1 MQSVNRGNFVKVIG
15 GSEALDAVTI
25 PVVAVVET
33 YLPKVTEGVIIES
46 DSEGEELNVTSD
58 IPFEVKVAV
67 GELSSSVEVDL
78 VSPPHVTDPAA
89 TVDFPSQP
97 VLPEEAVPPD
107 DKADA
112 VKGMLA
118 FQSPQELKSH
128 NNKGKGDVLCIV
140 YLLVSVLLHSA
151 SVLFCSALELFS
163 GCYLLFH
170 GSGRCLKMA
179 EICSVQSAFEL
190 IRTCCNLLKT
200 PFDVLLC
207 PAAVLIKPKRNPE
220 TSWASSLP
228 QSLVELSLGRCD
240 LSDDAFPKDLGN
252 LSLLRELDLGDN
264 PITSLPDCIK
274 GLTGLKILCVDSCT
288 RLRSLVVLQDVEI
301 LSFSRC
307 RSLERI
313 TLVSPAFR
321 KLPPPQEHGLSTLF
335 PYQFMR
341 MGPLRYLYGGRNKL
355 VEFSGRYKLEPI
367 GDIDK
372 EIIDNLGL
380 FHLGSM
386 ALFMLHLKPPSHTHG
401 SFLYRYSYVMLL
413 LWLVSSN
420 GSTSVFCYSLELFS
434 GCYVSL
440 QKENHYHG
448 HDLKQSRGE
457 ITNLPDQLRVE
468 FKFKPRL
475 LILCCCCLAAV

>member
-25 PVVAVVET
+25 PVVET

-163 GCYLLFH
+163 GCY
-170 GSGRCLKMA
+170 
-179 EICSVQSAFEL
+179 SAFEL

-207 PAAVLIKPKRNPE
+207 PAAVLIK
-220 TSWASSLP
+220 
-228 QSLVELSLGRCD
+228 VE
-240 LSDDAFPKDLGN
+240 DAGVQDVLKLAIMGFCLHN
-252 LSLLRELDLGDN
+252 VQ
-264 PITSLPDCIK
+264 I
-274 GLTGLKILCVDSCT
+274 LKIILNIGGSEALDAVTIPVVAVVDTAIPTVTEGVTHESESDGEELNVSPDIPLEVKEAAGALSSSGEVDSV
-288 RLRSLVVLQDVEI
+288 RPPHEPDPVVTGVVPSQPVLIVKPVPPDDKAATVQGNVALQ
-301 LSFSRC
+301 
-307 RSLERI
+307 
-313 TLVSPAFR
+313 SP
-321 KLPPPQEHGLSTLF
+321 H
-335 PYQFMR
+335 
-341 MGPLRYLYGGRNKL
+341 
-355 VEFSGRYKLEPI
+355 EFC
-367 GDIDK
+367 
-372 EIIDNLGL
+372 
-380 FHLGSM
+380 
-386 ALFMLHLKPPSHTHG
+386 
-401 SFLYRYSYVMLL
+401 
-413 LWLVSSN
+413 
-420 GSTSVFCYSLELFS
+420 STSE
-434 GCYVSL
+434 
-440 QKENHYHG
+440 
-448 HDLKQSRGE
+448 
-457 ITNLPDQLRVE
+457 
-468 FKFKPRL
+468 
-475 LILCCCCLAAV
+475 A